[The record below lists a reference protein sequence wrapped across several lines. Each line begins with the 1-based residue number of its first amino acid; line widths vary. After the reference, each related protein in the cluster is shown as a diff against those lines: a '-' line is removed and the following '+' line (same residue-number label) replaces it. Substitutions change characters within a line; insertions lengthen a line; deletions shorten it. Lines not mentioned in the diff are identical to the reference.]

1 LRIWAKQT
9 KQGEQAMLESNLLR
23 QSAGYVANR
32 WTFAKSGGTIP
43 VHDPA
48 TGEHLADVPNM
59 GEAETI
65 EAVEA
70 AEKALARPASIEQRR
85 HWLSEIHRLL
95 MENKKEM
102 ARIITREQGKPLKE
116 SEVEVEYSAGFF
128 RYFATQLHHLEP
140 EVLPEPIRNLRWTV
154 HKRPAG
160 VVGLITPWNFP
171 LAMLG
176 KKLAPAL
183 GAGCG
188 IVVKPPAPTPLTS
201 VALWHLLEKLDLP
214 TGLVNLVIGRP
225 RPISKV
231 LCSHPAVRLIS
242 FTGSTEVGKELMAQV
257 APYVKRLALELGG
270 NAPFIVMDDADV
282 DLAADALMMNKFR
295 CAGQTCVCANRVYV
309 QRGIEKAFLA
319 AISERVSRLRV
330 GNGSDPQ
337 TDVGPLINRA
347 AFEKVD
353 EHVQDALKLGAKTIV
368 GGDPKPVNDDWG
380 AFYPPTVL
388 ANANAEMMVSRD
400 ETFGPILAI
409 QTFDSESEVVA
420 KANSTQYGLA
430 AYLFT
435 GNRQRADDIIRQLH
449 FGHVGLNTGTGPAP
463 EAPFGGMKESGF
475 GREGGVEGLIE
486 FTECQAVAGT

>member
-1 LRIWAKQT
+1 
-9 KQGEQAMLESNLLR
+9 MLESNLLTNC
-23 QSAGYVANR
+23 AGYIANR
-32 WTFAKSGGTIP
+32 WVAARSGQTIP
-43 VHDPA
+43 VNDPA
-48 TGEHLADVPNM
+48 TGEHLADVPDM
-59 GEAETI
+59 GESETTQ
-65 EAVEA
+65 AVEA
-70 AEKALARPASIEQRR
+70 AAKAMERPASIEQRR

-95 MENKKEM
+95 MENRKEM
-102 ARIITREQGKPLKE
+102 ARIITREQGKPIKE

-128 RYFATQLHHLEP
+128 RFFAAQLHHLEP

-154 HKRPAG
+154 YHRPAG

-201 VALWHLLEKLDLP
+201 VALWHLMEKLDLP

-225 RPISKV
+225 RPIGKV

-242 FTGSTEVGKELMAQV
+242 FTGSTEVGKALIEQT
-257 APYVKRLALELGG
+257 APYVKRLAMELGG
-270 NAPFIVMDDADV
+270 NAPFIVLNDADV
-282 DLAADALMMNKFR
+282 TLAVDSLMANKFR

-319 AISERVSRLRV
+319 AISERVSKLRV

-337 TDVGPLINRA
+337 TEIGPLINRA
-347 AFEKVD
+347 AFEKVSA
-353 EHVQDALKLGAKTIV
+353 HVQDALKRGAKKV
-368 GGDPKPVNDDWG
+368 AGGDPTPPGEYWG

-388 ANANAEMMVSRD
+388 ANANAEMMVSQD
-400 ETFGPILAI
+400 ETFGPIVAI
-409 QTFDSESEVVA
+409 QTFDSEDEVVA

-435 GNRQRADDIIRQLH
+435 RNRQRADEIIRQLH